1 MRQKTERYAF
11 VCASRRNI
19 GLLSDGSHRDEEIQE
34 KRLDAKHEMWDPTL
48 KNELRSKTILDSESE
63 ELDMLDSSEE
73 TNETTTS

>member
-1 MRQKTERYAF
+1 
-11 VCASRRNI
+11 
-19 GLLSDGSHRDEEIQE
+19 LLKLLQTKHRPFCDGSHRDEEIQE